1 MKPSVS
7 VIIPVF
13 NEEDS
18 LRPLWDAL
26 KPVLNALENQW
37 EVIFCDD
44 GSADKSADIL
54 EELAQEN
61 SGIKVV
67 FLRRNFGQTAAM
79 DAGFKHASGDIL
91 IPMDADLQ
99 NDPQDIPVLLEE
111 MVDGV
116 DVVKGWRK
124 FRKDPYWT
132 KTLPS
137 QIANRIIS
145 RTTGVRL
152 HDYGCTLSA
161 YRKEVLQE
169 VHLYGEM
176 HRFIPVYAHWA
187 GAKLKE
193 IAVRHHPRKFGVS
206 KYTLGKTFRVI
217 LDLATVRFLNAYS
230 TKPLYFFGRFAA
242 SVFTLAFFSGVTT
255 LFKKG
260 FGGAEGFWTGPPLYT
275 DPFFFLSIFLGISG
289 VQVILFGLLAELNV
303 RTYYESQGKRPYVV
317 RSTRNLELPF
327 GSNEKPGIPC
337 AE

>member
-7 VIIPVF
+7 VIIPVY
-13 NEEDS
+13 NEEES
-18 LRPLWDAL
+18 LHPLWEAL
-26 KPVLNALENQW
+26 HPVLQGLDNPW
-37 EVIFCDD
+37 EVVFCDD
-44 GSADKSADIL
+44 GSADNSAQIL
-54 EELAQEN
+54 HQLAEEN
-61 SGIKVV
+61 PGVKVV

-79 DAGFKHASGDIL
+79 DAGFKHATGDIM

-99 NDPQDIPVLLEE
+99 NDPEDIPLLLSE
-111 MVDGV
+111 MTEDV

-124 FRKDPYWT
+124 YRKDPYWT

-145 RTTGVRL
+145 KTTGVRL

-161 YRKEVLQE
+161 YRKEVLRE

-193 IAVRHHPRKFGVS
+193 IPVRHHPRKFGVS
-206 KYTLGKTFRVI
+206 KYTLAKTFRVI

-242 SVFTLAFFSGVTT
+242 TVFTLAFFSGLTT
-255 LFKKG
+255 LLKKG
-260 FGGAEGFWTGPPLYT
+260 FGGTEGFWTGPPLYT
-275 DPFFFLSIFLGISG
+275 DPFFFLCIFLGISG

-317 RSTRNLELPF
+317 RSTRNIQED
-327 GSNEKPGIPC
+327 SSSTE
-337 AE
+337 ES